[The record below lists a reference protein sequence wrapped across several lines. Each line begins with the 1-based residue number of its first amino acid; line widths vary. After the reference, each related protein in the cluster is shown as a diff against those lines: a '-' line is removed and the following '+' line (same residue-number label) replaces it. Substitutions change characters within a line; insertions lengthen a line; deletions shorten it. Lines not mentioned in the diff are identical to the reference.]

1 MPNPPT
7 SSTAASRIARILVLL
22 LTILIQA
29 CTTSSNPLEPVSDPG
44 PQPTPPQPPL
54 FPGPQPPPALVPTG
68 TLEIS
73 ITGGENVLARGVRV
87 TIELDGSL
95 APRTWDLAAGG
106 TYRFPNL
113 PQGTHLVRLEALV
126 GACAVE
132 GANPRPFSIVGG
144 ETARIE
150 FKLCPGIPLRSAA
163 GVYDRTSYYEPTV
176 SFHGTLSERY
186 VIDEDG
192 SFRLQFNSGRYGSF
206 EYPGTYSTYLSAS
219 DTVLLLEFSPNPG
232 RWDATAIL
240 RGGCLVV
247 EYNLDMWLSDF
258 EHGEYCR
265 S

>member
-1 MPNPPT
+1 M
-7 SSTAASRIARILVLL
+7 
-22 LTILIQA
+22 
-29 CTTSSNPLEPVSDPG
+29 
-44 PQPTPPQPPL
+44 
-54 FPGPQPPPALVPTG
+54 
-68 TLEIS
+68 
-73 ITGGENVLARGVRV
+73 LARGVRV
-87 TIELDGSL
+87 TIELDGIL
-95 APRTWDLAAGG
+95 APRSWDLAAGG
-106 TYRFPNL
+106 TYVFPFL
-113 PQGTHLVRLEALV
+113 PQGTHLVRLEAFV

-132 GANPRPFSIVGG
+132 GSNPRPFSIVGG

-150 FKLCPGIPLRSAA
+150 FKLCAGIPLRSAA
-163 GVYDRTSYYEPTV
+163 GIYDRTSYYEPTV

-192 SFRLQFNSGRYGSF
+192 SFGLQFNSGRYGSF

-219 DTVLLLEFSPNPG
+219 DTVLHLEFSSNPG
-232 RWDATAIL
+232 QWDATAIL